1 MLKTI
6 LIDVKNKAIEV
17 VEINDDIDTFH
28 ELIGCRCI
36 DITTRK
42 VAGEYYDIMCDDEGL
57 LKDDA
62 IPSAIT
68 PDGYVQL
75 VGNLM
80 LFKNDNSGNLISLSD
95 KDIKRIRG
103 KIFQIQYHSSNGYVN
118 GIVLML
124 GEEDIGKWLKYDDE

>member
-6 LIDVKNKAIEV
+6 LIDVKNMATEV

-57 LKDDA
+57 LIDDA

-80 LFKNDNSGNLISLSD
+80 LFKNDDSGNLMSLSD
-95 KDIKRIRG
+95 KDIKRIRD
-103 KIFQIQYHSSNGYVN
+103 KIFQIQYYSSNGYVD

-124 GEEDIGKWLKYDDE
+124 GEEEIGKWLKYDDE